1 MKQGMKVFVGV
12 LLLCMIFTSIPMA
25 FADDTLMWLEA
36 DAPPFYI
43 FDGPL
48 KGQGYQAVVTDLIA
62 KELPQYEHKHS
73 LANMSRHYE
82 LFKSGAQACALALY
96 KKPEREEIAYFS
108 IPSFATLPGVL
119 VISKKSYQAFGGK
132 DVVNLEK
139 LLKENKL
146 IFGLNKRRS
155 FGSSVDELF
164 ATYGTAQNIFE
175 YEGDEL
181 SRNFFE
187 MLGRGRVDAFVG
199 LPEEIVYQAER
210 LGLQDTIM
218 TVGIEENLND
228 AIGGAV
234 CYVACSKSPWGKQAI
249 SDINRV
255 LVKLRPTDAY
265 RGAYERWIGKESVEQ
280 YRQLYKEGVLAVTK

>member
-1 MKQGMKVFVGV
+1 MKLRMKLLVSV
-12 LLLCMIFTSIPMA
+12 LLLCVNFSLISVA
-25 FADDTLMWLEA
+25 FADNTLMWLEA

-43 FDGPL
+43 FNGPL
-48 KGQGYQAVVTDLIA
+48 KGQGYQSVVTEILA
-62 KELPQYEHKHS
+62 KELPQYNHKHS

-119 VISKKSYQAFGGK
+119 VISKKSYKAFGGK
-132 DVVNLEK
+132 GEVSLGE
-139 LLKENKL
+139 LLKKNKL
-146 IFGLNKRRS
+146 IFGLNKKRS
-155 FGSSVDELF
+155 FGSTVDELF

-175 YEGDEL
+175 YEGEEL

-199 LPEEIVYQAER
+199 LPEEIIYQAER

-218 TVGIEENLND
+218 TIAIEENMQD
-228 AIGGAV
+228 AIGAV
-234 CYVACSKSPWGKQAI
+234 SYVACSKSPWGKQAI
-249 SDINRV
+249 EDINQV
-255 LVKLRPTDAY
+255 LVKLRPTKEY
-265 RGAYERWIGKESVEQ
+265 RGAYERWIGKESVER
-280 YRQLYKEGVLAVTK
+280 YRQLYQEGVLAVTK